1 MNFLTQLF
9 IWYPVITIIVFLLF
23 TGSIVMLV
31 RQTNFSSKMSNKNEK
46 RDIKFF
52 IFPII
57 TTIVLSAFLG
67 YQLDLYYSSF
77 EGKIIEKYVRER
89 KAIRVT
95 SARHYVKVDT
105 SNELYTTEVPGTQY
119 QKIQVGD
126 HIKKES
132 KTFEIQIN
140 LSPDNIEKTQ

>member
-31 RQTNFSSKMSNKNEK
+31 RQTDFSSKMSNKNEK

-77 EGKIIEKYVRER
+77 EGNIIEK
-89 KAIRVT
+89 
-95 SARHYVKVDT
+95 
-105 SNELYTTEVPGTQY
+105 SNCVLNIPLC
-119 QKIQVGD
+119 
-126 HIKKES
+126 
-132 KTFEIQIN
+132 KT
-140 LSPDNIEKTQ
+140 